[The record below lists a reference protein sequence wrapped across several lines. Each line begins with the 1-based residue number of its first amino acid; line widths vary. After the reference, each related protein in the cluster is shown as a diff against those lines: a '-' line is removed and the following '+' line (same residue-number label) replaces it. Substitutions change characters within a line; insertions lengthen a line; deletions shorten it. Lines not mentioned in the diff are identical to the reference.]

1 MLAASEIRSG
11 MAIRVEGELYKV
23 IAADYHAGGGKLGG
37 VTHAKLRNVVTG
49 AIWERRFRAEESV
62 EEVEPERQTMQYL
75 YSDERLS
82 YFMHPETF
90 EQVALENERLGPTV
104 RYLQPEM
111 TLPVAFFEG
120 KPMGVVFPDIVE
132 IEVAE
137 TAEPIH
143 SQGSDNVW
151 KEARLEN
158 GVEILVPPF
167 IAPGEVIR
175 VQVETGTYIERA
187 KGRKKK

>member
-1 MLAASEIRSG
+1 MGQERRGAHPQGGVKEGEGVVLAASEIRSG

-82 YFMHPETF
+82 YFMHPET
-90 EQVALENERLGPTV
+90 
-104 RYLQPEM
+104 
-111 TLPVAFFEG
+111 
-120 KPMGVVFPDIVE
+120 
-132 IEVAE
+132 
-137 TAEPIH
+137 
-143 SQGSDNVW
+143 
-151 KEARLEN
+151 
-158 GVEILVPPF
+158 
-167 IAPGEVIR
+167 
-175 VQVETGTYIERA
+175 
-187 KGRKKK
+187 